1 MTVLSSTILIIMII
15 IIVLLYFSLLKA
27 FYQAYTCWL
36 LVTLSFA
43 LSKVF
48 ECNWRFYV
56 TIKLSYLVLRVCGR
70 LIYFLS
76 FMGGKMGIYLPI
88 ELFNGKSLGN
98 KSSIT
103 NSSII
108 LYSPIIIMGN
118 IFDIFTLCQL
128 VWVIYRIALCP
139 YPIKFP

>member
-1 MTVLSSTILIIMII
+1 MTVLSSTII

-56 TIKLSYLVLRVCGR
+56 TIKLSYHVLRVCGC

-98 KSSIT
+98 KSLK
-103 NSSII
+103 SSII

-118 IFDIFTLCQL
+118 IFDIFTIFQL
-128 VWVIYRIALCP
+128 VWVIYRIVLSIHIP
-139 YPIKFP
+139 YNSRR